1 PGPTLRLLCYDAL
14 AKSRSDSAIGSP
26 RELPASTRMIENWAV
41 SVETDPIT
49 DQKGVTFMLRAEGA
63 NQINTPTLI
72 IRCKRGDLDV
82 LVAPDRYLGD
92 GNNRVTIRFGT
103 EPPVQERWTESSA
116 HTALFH
122 PGSRARVEE
131 FVR

>member
-1 PGPTLRLLCYDAL
+1 MSRSTVGGLDAPHWATLHQGTEAHMRALGVVVGLAWATGSLQAQASAEQLARCAAIPGPTLRLLCYDAL
-14 AKSRSDSAIGSP
+14 AKPRSDSAIGSP

-72 IRCKRGDLDV
+72 I
-82 LVAPDRYLGD
+82 
-92 GNNRVTIRFGT
+92 
-103 EPPVQERWTESSA
+103 
-116 HTALFH
+116 
-122 PGSRARVEE
+122 
-131 FVR
+131 